1 MPELRINKQKVT
13 KEAAESLVKLCP
25 FSAINYEN
33 GELSI
38 NSACKM
44 CRLCVKKGPAGVVE
58 YIEDEVKTPLVN
70 KDDWRGVAVFA
81 DCEQGK
87 LHPVTLELLG
97 KAKEL
102 AAVTKHPVYAVIIG
116 ENNSVNAETLLKYGA
131 DVVYSYDDPIF
142 GEFSITTYA
151 NAFAD
156 FVNKVKP
163 SSILVGATN
172 MGRSLAPR
180 VAARFRTGLT
190 ADCTVLEMRENTDLV
205 QIRPAFGGNI
215 MAQILSPKTRPQFC
229 TVRYKIFSAPEKQKN
244 PGGEIKN
251 MAVDKSWVDDRVE
264 VVLSQ
269 PKPAVT
275 DLSEADIIVA
285 VGRGLKNPADLEM
298 AKELADLLGGR
309 IACTR
314 PLVENGWLDAS
325 CQIGLSGKTVKP
337 KLIITLGIS
346 GSVQFA
352 AGMKSSDLIIAVNQ
366 DKNASIFDVAHYCI
380 VGDLYEVLPDLI
392 AKVKEGKANV

>member
-1 MPELRINKQKVT
+1 MPELKINQEKVT
-13 KEAAESLVKLCP
+13 EEIAKELVGICP
-25 FSAINYEN
+25 FSAISYEDKKLN
-33 GELSI
+33 I

-44 CRLCVKKGPAGVVE
+44 CRLCVKKGPAGVME
-58 YIEDEVKTPLVN
+58 YIEETAAPTIDKN
-70 KDDWRGVAVFA
+70 DWKGIAVFA
-81 DCEQGK
+81 DCEQGI

-102 AAVTKHPVYAVIIG
+102 ASVINHPVYSIVIG
-116 ENNSVNAETLLKYGA
+116 ENTKENANTLLKYGA
-131 DVVYSYDDPIF
+131 DKVFVYDDEIF
-142 GEFSITTYA
+142 RDFSITTYA
-151 NAFAD
+151 NAFSD
-156 FVNKVKP
+156 FIKKVKP
-163 SSILVGATN
+163 SSVLVGATN

-229 TVRYKIFSAPEKQKN
+229 TVRYKIFSAPQKINN
-244 PGGEIKN
+244 PQGEIKN
-251 MAVDKSWVDDRVE
+251 MVIDKTWKDDRVN
-264 VVLSQ
+264 VTNSTLK
-269 PKPAVT
+269 PKVT

-285 VGRGLKNPADLEM
+285 VGRGLKSSADIEM
-298 AKELADLLGGR
+298 AKELADLLGAS

-314 PLVENGWLDAS
+314 PLVENGFFDAAH
-325 CQIGLSGKTVKP
+325 QIGLSGKTVKP

-352 AGMKSSDLIIAVNQ
+352 AGMKSSDLIIAVNN

-380 VGDLYEVLPDLI
+380 VGDLYEVLPELI
-392 AKVKEGKANV
+392 QKVKEAKSNV